1 MQRIFAIVILC
12 HEKFYVCVV
21 LCQCHETHWWPPNDS
36 AIYMT
41 VYCCLVCRRCA
52 PVYKSIWPLFSIR
65 SYNEHS
71 FCCKMKKSNN
81 RWFPDFLLFFKKSK
95 QQQCRANVK
104 GKFYFNGAKCCLWG
118 VTWFQWM
125 LFPHLPFIFVM
136 LLRMG
141 QPLQLF
147 MCQRVCL
154 KISNKFAYMHKVFTR
169 LI

>member
-1 MQRIFAIVILC
+1 
-12 HEKFYVCVV
+12 
-21 LCQCHETHWWPPNDS
+21 
-36 AIYMT
+36 MT

-81 RWFPDFLLFFKKSK
+81 RWFPGFLLFFSK
-95 QQQCRANVK
+95 NLSNNNFVQMLRENFTSTGQ
-104 GKFYFNGAKCCLWG
+104 CCLWG

>member
-1 MQRIFAIVILC
+1 
-12 HEKFYVCVV
+12 
-21 LCQCHETHWWPPNDS
+21 
-36 AIYMT
+36 MT

-65 SYNEHS
+65 WYNEHS

-81 RWFPDFLLFFKKSK
+81 RWFPGCLLFFKKSK
-95 QQQCRANVK
+95 QQQFCANVK
-104 GKFYFNGAKCCLWG
+104 GQFYFNWAMLPLRRNMVSMDVVLSSSFYF
-118 VTWFQWM
+118 VT
-125 LFPHLPFIFVM
+125 

>member
-104 GKFYFNGAKCCLWG
+104 GKFYFNWAKCCLWG

-125 LFPHLPFIFVM
+125 LFSHLPFYICH
-136 LLRMG
+136 G
-141 QPLQLF
+141 P
-147 MCQRVCL
+147 
-154 KISNKFAYMHKVFTR
+154 
-169 LI
+169 